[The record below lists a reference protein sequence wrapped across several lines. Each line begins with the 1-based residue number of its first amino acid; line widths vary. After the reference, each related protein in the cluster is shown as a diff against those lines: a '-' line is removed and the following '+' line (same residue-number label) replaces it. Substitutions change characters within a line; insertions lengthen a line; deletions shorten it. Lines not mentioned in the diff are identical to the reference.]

1 MNAKGGTHPDTSPAP
16 RSPPFLYTDFMSTLA
31 RDTSADAESVMLGIY
46 RKMPAWRRLE
56 LLDEAC
62 SLSVELARAGLR
74 RRNPKASD
82 KAIERLLRDLMLGE
96 DLAAVVYGPAEQ

>member
-1 MNAKGGTHPDTSPAP
+1 MPVATLLTLFHLAP
-16 RSPPFLYTDFMSTLA
+16 VPFLPFVYTDLMSTLA

-96 DLAAVVYGPAEQ
+96 DLAAVVYGPTE

>member
-1 MNAKGGTHPDTSPAP
+1 MTI
-16 RSPPFLYTDFMSTLA
+16 LA

-46 RKMPAWRRLE
+46 RRMPAWRRLE

-62 SLSVELARAGLR
+62 ALAAELARVGLR
-74 RRNPKASD
+74 RRNPNASD
-82 KAIERLLRDLMLGE
+82 EVIERLLRDLTLGE

>member
-1 MNAKGGTHPDTSPAP
+1 
-16 RSPPFLYTDFMSTLA
+16 MSTLA
-31 RDTSADAESVMLGIY
+31 RDTSADAESVMLEIY

-62 SLSVELARAGLR
+62 TLSIELARAGLR
-74 RRNPKASD
+74 RRNPNASD